1 MFLFKKIMGA
11 MLSPLP
17 FCLLVGFA
25 GLILLWFTARQH
37 AGKILVTAAIGMIF
51 IFSCESAA
59 TLMLS
64 PLEARY
70 SAPDPL
76 PHVKYIV
83 VLGGG
88 RVVDTRFPTISQLGS
103 ASRTRFLEGVRIYHA
118 LKGAELIFTGKDIAG
133 PMGQLATAIGIPK
146 SDIHVFPDPKDT
158 KDEAVQVKDLVGS
171 APFLLVTSASH
182 MPRAVMLFEK
192 QGTHPIPFP
201 TGHLC
206 KDAPG
211 ATPGDF
217 FPDAMVLHKT
227 ERAVYE
233 YLGVLWAKL
242 RGQI

>member
-11 MLSPLP
+11 LLSPLP
-17 FCLLVGFA
+17 ICLLA
-25 GLILLWFTARQH
+25 GLAGVFLLWFTARQH
-37 AGKILVTAAIGMIF
+37 TGKILVSAGIGFIF
-51 IFSCESAA
+51 VFSCESVA
-59 TLMLS
+59 TVMLR

-70 SAPDPL
+70 SAPEKL
-76 PHVKYIV
+76 PDVDHIV

-88 RVVDTRFPTISQLGS
+88 RVVDQRFPAISQLGS

-118 LKGAELIFTGKDIAG
+118 IEEAGLIFTGKDIAG
-133 PMGQLATAIGIPK
+133 PMGRLAVDIGVPEE
-146 SDIHVFPDPKDT
+146 DIHLLPEAKDT
-158 KDEAVQVKDLVGS
+158 KDEARHVKDIVGE

-182 MPRAVMLFEK
+182 MYRAVMLFEK
-192 QGTHPIPFP
+192 QGTQPIPFP

-211 ATPGDF
+211 VAAGDF
-217 FPDAMVLHKT
+217 FPDAMVLHKA

-233 YLGVLWAKL
+233 YLGILWAKL